1 MGTRVC
7 DQASRVWIAPKETP
21 PKRGTKF
28 RTTNLLLV
36 LWACVSAL
44 LAALTWLVL
53 SGGLVLLC
61 RLLVR
66 LAALLTAALAA
77 LVLLAALLLILII
90 LIAHE
95 ELSFKV

>member
-1 MGTRVC
+1 LDR
-7 DQASRVWIAPKETP
+7 SKKETP
-21 PKRGTKF
+21 PKRGSSF

-44 LAALTWLVL
+44 LAGLTWLVL
-53 SGGLVLLC
+53 TRGLVLLS

-77 LVLLAALLLILII
+77 LVLLAALLLILI

-95 ELSFKV
+95 ELSFKVRMQL